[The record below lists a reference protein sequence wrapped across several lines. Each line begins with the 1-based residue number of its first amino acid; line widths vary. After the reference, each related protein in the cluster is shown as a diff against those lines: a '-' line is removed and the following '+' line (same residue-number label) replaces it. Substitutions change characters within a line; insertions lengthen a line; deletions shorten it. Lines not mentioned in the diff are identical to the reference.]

1 MRIPVCV
8 DELRDAARGKTVAE
22 VGVLVEQYFAAQFFS
37 LEKEEWLKMNGS
49 ERLAFVSRLM
59 EVANGKRKR

>member
-8 DELRDAARGKTVAE
+8 VELKEVARGKTVAE
-22 VGVLVEQYFAAQFFS
+22 VGLLVEQYFAAQIFS
-37 LEKEEWLKMNGS
+37 IEKEEWLKMNGS